1 MRAVL
6 IDNRDSFTFNLVHLL
21 YKAGAEV
28 SVLRNTVAAGKAV
41 ALAEEQGALIVLGP
55 GPGGPEEAG
64 STLGIVRL
72 AKGHVPVL
80 GVCLG
85 HQAIGMEAGAR
96 IEQAGAIVH
105 GKASALVH
113 DGEGPMRGLL
123 NPFVAG
129 RYHSLCVRGVPE
141 RFRVHAE
148 IDGMAMAISDAAAL
162 QVGVQFHP
170 ESILTEHGI
179 GLISNVLGWA
189 EAAKVTKVS

>member
-6 IDNRDSFTFNLVHLL
+6 IDNRDSFTFNLLHLL
-21 YKAGAEV
+21 HEVGAEV

-41 ALAEEQGALIVLGP
+41 ALAQEQDALIVLGP

-72 AKGHVPVL
+72 AKGRVPVF

-85 HQAIGMEAGAR
+85 HQAIGMEAGGR
-96 IEQAGAIVH
+96 IERAPSIVH
-105 GKASALVH
+105 GKASALMH
-113 DGEGPMRGLL
+113 DGEGPMRGLPS
-123 NPFVAG
+123 PFQAG
-129 RYHSLCVRGVPE
+129 RYHSLCVVGLPG

-148 IDGMAMAISDAAAL
+148 LGGMPMAISDRRAR

-170 ESILTEHGI
+170 ESILTEG
-179 GLISNVLGWA
+179 GARLIRNVLEGC
-189 EAAKVTKVS
+189 EIH

>member
-21 YKAGAEV
+21 YEAGAEV
-28 SVLRNTVAAGKAV
+28 SVLRNTVAAGKVV
-41 ALAEEQGALIVLGP
+41 ALAAEQGALIVLGP

-64 STLGIVRL
+64 STLAIVRL
-72 AKGHVPVL
+72 AKGRVPVL

-85 HQAIGMEAGAR
+85 HQAIGMEGGAR
-96 IEQAGAIVH
+96 VERAGTIVH

-113 DGEGPMRGLL
+113 DGEGPMRGLPS
-123 NPFVAG
+123 PFPAG
-129 RYHSLCVRGVPE
+129 RYHSLCVRGLPG

-148 IDGMAMAISDAAAL
+148 IDGMAMAISDRQAL

-170 ESILTEHGI
+170 ELILTEG
-179 GLISNVLGWA
+179 GAVLIRNVLEG
-189 EAAKVTKVS
+189 